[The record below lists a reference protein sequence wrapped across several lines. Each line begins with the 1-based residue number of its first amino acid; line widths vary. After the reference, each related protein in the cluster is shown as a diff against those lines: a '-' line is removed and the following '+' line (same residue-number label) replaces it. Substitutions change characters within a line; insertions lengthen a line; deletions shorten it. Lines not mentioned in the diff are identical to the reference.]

1 MGLGAQSMNSVC
13 RPRGEAWGRVADG
26 LLFVSPRGQARGLPG
41 GSSPR
46 MEMLTYCFVCPGSTL
61 TLLSGGTALSRTPSV
76 LGGGVALVLK
86 DLIPRSQLIGGDLI
100 SVGPI
105 RVPPLWN
112 GGSRSACCED
122 LRI

>member
-1 MGLGAQSMNSVC
+1 MNRVCQS
-13 RPRGEAWGRVADG
+13 RGEAWGRVADG
-26 LLFVSPRGQARGLPG
+26 QLLVSPRGQARGLLG

-46 MEMLTYCFVCPGSTL
+46 MEMLTYCFVCPGFTL

-86 DLIPRSQLIGGDLI
+86 DRIPRSQLIGGYLI